1 MGPSFRSGDWSGV
14 GVRTK
19 ETFVAFL
26 AQVFVPVGPLESRS
40 QVHSKL
46 RLSLDVPLL
55 QKNVRVIRER
65 SGYVP
70 EKRLR
75 P

>member
-14 GVRTK
+14 GVRTI
-19 ETFVAFL
+19 ETSVALL
-26 AQVFVPVGPLESRS
+26 AQVFVLVGPLESKS

-55 QKNVRVIRER
+55 QKVRVIQEM

>member
-19 ETFVAFL
+19 KTFVAFL
-26 AQVFVPVGPLESRS
+26 AQVFVPVGALESRS

-55 QKNVRVIRER
+55 QKVRVIRER

>member
-26 AQVFVPVGPLESRS
+26 AQVFVPVSPLESRS

-46 RLSLDVPLL
+46 RPSLDVPLL
-55 QKNVRVIRER
+55 QKVRVIRER

>member
-55 QKNVRVIRER
+55 QTICVIRER

-70 EKRLR
+70 EQMLR

>member
-55 QKNVRVIRER
+55 QKVRVIRER
-65 SGYVP
+65 SGYDL